1 MVIGI
6 TGSIASGKTKVA
18 NYLKSLG
25 YKVLSAD
32 EENSKLLEDPHV
44 ILEIKEKVSSDVVVS
59 GKVDK
64 KLLAKLV
71 FNNKEALKKLT
82 DITHPLI
89 YLSLKM
95 QIQKNQLTF
104 IEVPLLVETNFT
116 ELVDKIMVID
126 IKEKKQ
132 IKRLMK
138 RNQFN
143 EEEAKKLISLQMS
156 SSEKAKYGDYVI
168 DNSRCFCN
176 TKRQINK
183 ILKEIGG

>member
-126 IKEKKQ
+126 IKEK
-132 IKRLMK
+132 
-138 RNQFN
+138 N
-143 EEEAKKLISLQMS
+143 KL
-156 SSEKAKYGDYVI
+156 KD
-168 DNSRCFCN
+168 
-176 TKRQINK
+176 
-183 ILKEIGG
+183 